1 MNWHR
6 AALAAGMGLLGGG
19 AIYGAFYW
27 SFEVS
32 FDLNIVSP
40 GSSSPSGF
48 LPVFVPYVVL
58 PSAVCFAGAIITW
71 AVGARWLWGCLLAL
85 PMHIVT
91 ILIVFRVLNE
101 KIYPTENQKLFFAL
115 MLSVLLL
122 LLLATVRHPAFH
134 RPARLAGVGVTL
146 LLALLNLIP
155 GVTTSIAV
163 FFLPWTLIPAAFA
176 LLRTE
181 QPVSA

>member
-1 MNWHR
+1 MNWQR

-27 SFEVS
+27 TLTLTF
-32 FDLNIVSP
+32 NISP
-40 GSSSPSGF
+40 LGSGPPSGF
-48 LPVFVPYVVL
+48 LPNFVQFVVL
-58 PSAVCFAGAIITW
+58 PSSVCLAGAVVTW
-71 AVGARWLWGCLLAL
+71 AVGAPWLRGCLLAL
-85 PMHIVT
+85 PIHIVT

-101 KIYPTENQKLFFAL
+101 KIYPTENQNLFFAL

-122 LLLATVRHPAFH
+122 LLLATVRHPAFY
-134 RPARLAGVGVTL
+134 RPARLAGVGVAL
-146 LLALLNLIP
+146 LLALINLIP
-155 GVTTSIAV
+155 GVATSIAV

-181 QPVSA
+181 QSEPA

>member
-1 MNWHR
+1 
-6 AALAAGMGLLGGG
+6 MGLLGGG

-27 SFEVS
+27 TLTLTF
-32 FDLNIVSP
+32 NISP
-40 GSSSPSGF
+40 FGSGPPSGF
-48 LPVFVPYVVL
+48 LPNFAQFVVL
-58 PSAVCFAGAIITW
+58 PSAVCLAGAIVTW
-71 AVGARWLWGCLLAL
+71 AVGGPWLRGCLLAL

-101 KIYPTENQKLFFAL
+101 KIYPTENQNLFFAL
-115 MLSVLLL
+115 MLSVLLI
-122 LLLATVRHPAFH
+122 LLLATIRHPAIH
-134 RPARLAGVGVTL
+134 RRARLAGLGVAL
-146 LLALLNLIP
+146 ILALLNLIP

>member
-19 AIYGAFYW
+19 AILGSHYW

-40 GSSSPSGF
+40 GNSSPSGF

-91 ILIVFRVLNE
+91 LFIIFRVFHE
-101 KIYPTENQKLFFAL
+101 KIYPTENQNLFFAL

-122 LLLATVRHPAFH
+122 LLPATVRHPAFH

-155 GVTTSIAV
+155 NSGFII
-163 FFLPWTLIPAAFA
+163 FFLAWTLIPAVFA
-176 LLRTE
+176 LFRT
-181 QPVSA
+181 

>member
-19 AIYGAFYW
+19 AILGSHYW

-32 FDLNIVSP
+32 FNLNIVSP
-40 GSSSPSGF
+40 GNSSPSGF

-58 PSAVCFAGAIITW
+58 PSAISFAGAIVTW
-71 AVGARWLWGCLLAL
+71 AVGAPWLRGCLLAL
-85 PMHIVT
+85 PIHIVT

-101 KIYPTENQKLFFAL
+101 KIYPTENQNLFFAL

-122 LLLATVRHPAFH
+122 LLPATVRHPAFH
-134 RPARLAGVGVTL
+134 RPARLAGVGVALT
-146 LLALLNLIP
+146 LALLNLIP
-155 GVTTSIAV
+155 GLGFII
-163 FFLPWTLIPAAFA
+163 FFLAWMLIPAVFA
-176 LLRTE
+176 LLRAE